1 MFYLETKDG
10 EKFFTD
16 AKSDDK
22 IEFEKIIEQ
31 KLGNQ
36 AVELFNQLIQDA
48 EEESYH
54 EGFEDGQRNPY

>member
-22 IEFEKIIEQ
+22 MEFEKILEQ
-31 KLGNQ
+31 KLGEQ
-36 AVELFNQLIQDA
+36 AV
-48 EEESYH
+48 
-54 EGFEDGQRNPY
+54 

>member
-22 IEFEKIIEQ
+22 MEFEKILEQ
-31 KLGNQ
+31 KLGEQ
-36 AVELFNQLIQDA
+36 AVELFNQLIADA

-54 EGFEDGQRNPY
+54 EGFVDGQNNPY

>member
-22 IEFEKIIEQ
+22 IEFEKILEQ

-48 EEESYH
+48 EEEGYH
-54 EGFEDGQRNPY
+54 EGFEDGRRNPY